1 VIVIAVP
8 VIVNMA
14 LRAAP
19 VLAET
24 VNRTLPVPMPDAP
37 CVTVR
42 NALLLTAVHG
52 HVDAVVTEMS
62 AVPPAAGNAVVVIPV
77 MIWHPPPGVVDEL
90 LDPPHASAK
99 PNSATHAMTRA
110 RREGSQDRMV
120 FISILVKH

>member
-1 VIVIAVP
+1 MIVIAVP

-19 VLAET
+19 LLAET
-24 VNRTLPVPMPDAP
+24 VNRTLPVPIPDAP

-52 HVDAVVTEMS
+52 QVDAVVTEMS

-90 LDPPHASAK
+90 LDPPHASANT
-99 PNSATHAMTRA
+99 NSARHAMTRA
-110 RREGSQDRMV
+110 RREGWQDRNLFM
-120 FISILVKH
+120 STS